1 MLLSDCQSMRPLVLL
16 VDSQIPAYAH
26 WRQNLETIACERFET
41 TLTDL
46 KQQLDSPRP
55 RMLLLTYGDDHE
67 ALSAVRQ
74 VHQVDS
80 RVPLLLVVAE
90 GSEAL
95 AVSAFRAGVT
105 DYFHSLRDEAALHE
119 TLERWLACST
129 HGAPPADPL
138 RQQEK
143 SFFFI
148 GSNAIVL
155 DLKTR
160 VIRIAESRSNVLITG
175 ETGTGKDLVASA
187 VHHASTRSSMPFV
200 RINCAAI
207 PDSLAESELFG
218 YERGAFTGAHL
229 RNQGRLEIAHKGT
242 LFLDEVGDL
251 SPGTQAKLLR
261 AIENKEFCRLGGNVE
276 IKVDVRFVAATN
288 RNLEEMVAKGRFRE
302 DLYYRLNVACVH
314 LPPLRDRKEDIP
326 ILIRHFVQQLSQ
338 PGEKQ
343 VPEISD
349 EVWRCL
355 LNYSW
360 PGNIRELKNVL
371 ESAFVNSSGKSISL
385 SDLPDKFHR
394 NYGNASVSNEHQ
406 ELLAALLENK
416 WNKSRAAEQ
425 LSWSRMTLYRKM
437 RKYHI
442 SSCASLFGR

>member
-1 MLLSDCQSMRPLVLL
+1 MRPLVLL
-16 VDSQIPAYAH
+16 VDSQTPVHAH
-26 WRQNLETIACERFET
+26 WRQKLEAIGCEIFGT
-41 TLTDL
+41 TLADL
-46 KQQLDSPRP
+46 RGQLDSPQP
-55 RMLLLTYGDDHE
+55 RILLLTYCGNHE
-67 ALSAVRQ
+67 ALSAMRQ
-74 VHQVDS
+74 VHQMDD
-80 RVPLLLVVAE
+80 RIPLLLVVAE

-95 AVSAFRAGVT
+95 AVSAFRTGAT
-105 DYFHSLRDEAALHE
+105 DYFHALRDEAALLD
-119 TLERWLACST
+119 TLQRWLACSSPVT
-129 HGAPPADPL
+129 PPTDPSQ
-138 RQQEK
+138 QQEK

-148 GSNAIVL
+148 GSNAVVL
-155 DLKTR
+155 NLKTR
-160 VIRIAESRSNVLITG
+160 VMRIAESRSNVLITG

-187 VHHASTRSSMPFV
+187 VHHASTRSNMPFV

-229 RNQGRLEIAHKGT
+229 RNRGRLEIAHNGT

-288 RNLEEMVAKGRFRE
+288 RNLEEMVAEGRFRE

-326 ILIRHFVQQLSQ
+326 ILIHHFVQQLSQ
-338 PGEKQ
+338 SGEKQ
-343 VPEISD
+343 IPEISD

-355 LNYSW
+355 VNYNW

-371 ESAFVNSSGKSISL
+371 ESAFVNSCGKYISL
-385 SDLPDKFHR
+385 SDLPDKFRR
-394 NYGNASVSNEHQ
+394 NYDNASILSEHQ

-425 LSWSRMTLYRKM
+425 LRWSRMTLYRKM

-442 SSCASLFGR
+442 SSCISPLGQ

>member
-1 MLLSDCQSMRPLVLL
+1 M
-16 VDSQIPAYAH
+16 
-26 WRQNLETIACERFET
+26 
-41 TLTDL
+41 
-46 KQQLDSPRP
+46 
-55 RMLLLTYGDDHE
+55 DD
-67 ALSAVRQ
+67 RI
-74 VHQVDS
+74 
-80 RVPLLLVVAE
+80 PLLLVVAE

-95 AVSAFRAGVT
+95 AVSAFRAGIT
-105 DYFHSLRDEAALHE
+105 DYFHALRDETILLD
-119 TLERWLACST
+119 TLRRWLACSAR
-129 HGAPPADPL
+129 GALAADSL
-138 RQQEK
+138 KQQEK
-143 SFFFI
+143 SFFFL
-148 GSNAIVL
+148 GSNAIVM

-160 VIRIAESRSNVLITG
+160 VMRIAESRSNVLITG
-175 ETGTGKDLVASA
+175 ETGTGKELVASA
-187 VHHASTRSSMPFV
+187 VHHASTRSNMPFV

-229 RNQGRLEIAHKGT
+229 RNQGRLETAHKGT

-261 AIENKEFCRLGGNVE
+261 AIENKEFCRLGGNIE

-288 RNLEEMVAKGRFRE
+288 RNLEEMVAEGRFRE
-302 DLYYRLNVACVH
+302 DLYYRLNVACIH

-338 PGEKQ
+338 SGEKRI
-343 VPEISD
+343 PEISD

-355 LNYSW
+355 LNYRW

-371 ESAFVNSSGKSISL
+371 ESALVNSSGRYISI
-385 SDLPDKFHR
+385 SDLPDKFRR
-394 NYGNASVSNEHQ
+394 NSGNASVSSEHQ

-437 RKYHI
+437 RKYRI
-442 SSCASLFGR
+442 SSCVSPLGRQRESD